1 MKRIYTHEIAQEVR
15 SIGGR
20 YELDKEGVFEWEG
33 SSVLYAVGNAAVE
46 SSCCGTWGCRYA
58 LVAGYIKR
66 FKFRTDDSGNQL
78 SEVLSIEDPSVR
90 DSITVLIKREEHVS
104 QVIFL

>member
-1 MKRIYTHEIAQEVR
+1 MNRIYTHEIAQEFR

-20 YELDKEGVFEWEG
+20 YELDKEGVIDWNG
-33 SSVLYAVGNAAVE
+33 SAVLYAVGNAAVE

-58 LVAGYIKR
+58 LVAGYVIR
-66 FKFRTDDSGNQL
+66 FKFGCDEEGNPL
-78 SEVLSIEDPSVR
+78 SEVVSIEDQSVR
-90 DSITVLIKREEHVS
+90 DSITELMKKQESVS

>member
-1 MKRIYTHEIAQEVR
+1 MNRIYTHEIAQEVR

-20 YELDKEGVFEWEG
+20 YELDKEGVIDWEG
-33 SSVLYAVGNAAVE
+33 SPILYAVGNAAVD

-58 LVAGYIKR
+58 LVAGYVKR
-66 FKFRTDDSGNQL
+66 LRFGTDDEGNPL
-78 SEVLSIEDPSVR
+78 SEVLPIDDRAVR
-90 DSITVLIKREEHVS
+90 DAITDRMKQEEKVS